1 MKIVPKRKLHYPFA
15 MECDYTKLLT
25 GYVKDCMAVVRSY
38 VPEMRKLVTEQSEPG
53 ATSVNVYLALL
64 IDRIRHD
71 MPQVEVLEGRMRR
84 FFDDVAHFTWRDLKR
99 LLESVTGTQISD
111 RGARLSRKDAD
122 DDLDALKEIWV
133 GENLDLIRSIDDETM
148 RRIRQILTARITGSV
163 NHAGLAKDLIAEI
176 QAITDKEKRRA
187 ELIARDQLGKLHGQI
202 NRRKQ
207 ESLGIDEYEWE
218 TSHDER
224 VRDSHR
230 ALQGKVF
237 SWSKPPPEGHPGYP
251 IRCRC
256 IALPVIDWD
265 RQLGEPKKGRYLEIP
280 EKTGGGIGQYN
291 VSATTPEMEELFR
304 RYLNDEHVR
313 IDTSYKKVA
322 TYDLLEDRII
332 FNPQHRDFAK
342 YNLSEVLTHELVHK
356 IDVEKGIAVRLAEP
370 IDHAIREARNLIL
383 TNTAKYEALMDSPL
397 GEDMSISDLFA
408 AITGNRIRGQAAHS
422 IAYWRN
428 IGAVEREVIANIMT
442 ICYTRN
448 KKGLELIR
456 SIPPLRALLKELEA
470 AYDVSHG

>member
-25 GYVKDCMAVVRSY
+25 GYVKDCMAIVRSY
-38 VPEMRKLVTEQSEPG
+38 IPEMRKLVTEQSEPG
-53 ATSVNVYLALL
+53 ATSVNVYLDLL

-71 MPQVEVLEGRMRR
+71 MPQAEALEGRMRR

-99 LLESVTGTQISD
+99 LLESVTGTQISG
-111 RGARLSRKDAD
+111 RGVRISRKDAD

-148 RRIRQILTARITGSV
+148 RRIRQALTARITGSV

-176 QAITDKEKRRA
+176 QAITEKEKSRA
-187 ELIARDQLGKLHGQI
+187 ELIACDQLGKLHGQI

-237 SWSKPPPEGHPGYP
+237 SWNKPPPEGHPGYP

-265 RQLGEPKKGRYLEIP
+265 GHLGEPKKGSYEEIP

-291 VSATTPEMEELFR
+291 VSATTPEMDELFR
-304 RYLNDEHVR
+304 RYLNDEYVR
-313 IDTSYKKVA
+313 IDMGHSKVA
-322 TYDLLEDRII
+322 GYDFSEGKVI
-332 FNPQHRDFAK
+332 FNPKHEHVGK
-342 YNLSEVLTHELVHK
+342 YNLSELFTHELMHK
-356 IDVEKGIAVRLAEP
+356 IDVEEGIAVCLAKP
-370 IDHAIREARNLIL
+370 LDDAIREARVYIL
-383 TNTAKYEALMDSPL
+383 SQKEKYNKILESSL
-397 GEDMSISDLFA
+397 GMDMSISDLFA
-408 AITGNRIRGQAAHS
+408 AITENELYGSYYHS
-422 IAYWRN
+422 DGYWQGVGT
-428 IGAVEREVIANIMT
+428 IEREVIANIMT
-442 ICYTRN
+442 MRYTKN
-448 KKGLELIR
+448 QKGLEIVK
-456 SIPPLRALLKELEA
+456 SIPSLRVLLKELED
-470 AYDVSHG
+470 AYDIPHG

>member
-1 MKIVPKRKLHYPFA
+1 

-25 GYVKDCMAVVRSY
+25 GYVKDCMTVVRSY
-38 VPEMRKLVTEQSEPG
+38 IPEMRKLVAEQSAPG

-64 IDRIRHD
+64 IDRIQHD
-71 MPQVEVLEGRMRR
+71 MPQAEATEGRMRR

-99 LLESVTGTQISD
+99 LLESVTGMQISG

-122 DDLDALKEIWV
+122 DDLNALKELWV

-176 QAITDKEKRRA
+176 QAITEKEKRRA

-207 ESLGIDEYEWE
+207 ESLGIEEYEWE

-237 SWSKPPPEGHPGYP
+237 SWNKPPPEGHPGYP

-265 RQLGEPKKGRYLEIP
+265 RQLGEPKKGSYLEIP

-313 IDTSYKKVA
+313 IDMVHSKVA
-322 TYDLLEDRII
+322 GYDFSEGKVI
-332 FNPQHRDFAK
+332 FNPKHEHVGK
-342 YNLSEVLTHELVHK
+342 YNLSELFTHELMHK
-356 IDVEKGIAVRLAEP
+356 IDVEEGIAVCLAKP
-370 IDHAIREARNLIL
+370 LDDAIREARVYIL
-383 TNTAKYEALMDSPL
+383 SQKEKYNKILESSL
-397 GEDMSISDLFA
+397 GMDMSVSDLFA
-408 AITGNRIRGQAAHS
+408 AITENELYGSYYHS
-422 IAYWRN
+422 DGYWQG
-428 IGAVEREVIANIMT
+428 IGTIEREVIANIMT
-442 ICYTRN
+442 MRYTKN
-448 KKGLELIR
+448 QKGLEIVKG
-456 SIPPLRALLKELEA
+456 IPSLRVLLKELED
-470 AYDVSHG
+470 AYDIPHG